1 MKHTSCIDLG
11 NPKYLL
17 FQLLTFCLLI
27 YGVNAQEAGRYV
39 TVRYGD
45 ERNLLNKDL
54 VGTASTSRDGEI
66 IARYDCMNS
75 TLRWDKNRRYIKANQ
90 WYTRNELLAMDTKYE
105 KSRMAANIDQIIAL
119 GMIKCWGGN

>member
-1 MKHTSCIDLG
+1 MKYISCNNLG
-11 NPKYLL
+11 NFRLLL

-39 TVRYGD
+39 IVRYGD

-54 VGTASTSRDGEI
+54 VGSASTSRDGQI
-66 IARYDCMNS
+66 IAQYDCMSS
-75 TLRWDKNRRYIKANQ
+75 TLRWVKDRRYIKANQ

-119 GMIKCWGGN
+119 GMIKCWAGN

>member
-1 MKHTSCIDLG
+1 MKSNFCVKLR
-11 NPKYLL
+11 NAKYFLL
-17 FQLLTFCLLI
+17 QLLTFCLLTC
-27 YGVNAQEAGRYV
+27 GVNAQEAGRYV
-39 TVRYGD
+39 IVRYGD
-45 ERNLLNKDL
+45 DRNLLNKDL
-54 VGTASTSRDGEI
+54 VGSASTSRDGEI

-90 WYTRNELLAMDTKYE
+90 WYTRNELLAMDTNNE